1 MITKEIKIGD
11 KNVLLGASA
20 ALPMEYKECT
30 GREWFAD
37 LNKVNKQNITVVNE
51 MVYYMARHAFI
62 HSDHQPGETFPKLN
76 DWLLQF
82 GMMDVFNCI
91 EDAVD
96 LWLENVQHSSVS
108 KKKTSTKQIENLTQ
122 PFSC

>member
-1 MITKEIKIGD
+1 MIKREIKIGD
-11 KNVLLGASA
+11 KEVLLGASA
-20 ALPMEYKECT
+20 ALPMEYREGT

-37 LNKVNKQNITVVNE
+37 LQKLNKQNITIVNE
-51 MVYYMARHAFI
+51 MVYFMARHAFI
-62 HSDHQPGETFPKLN
+62 HSEHQPGETFPKLN

-91 EDAVD
+91 EEASD

-108 KKKTSTKQIENLTQ
+108 KKKTGTK
-122 PFSC
+122 

>member
-1 MITKEIKIGD
+1 MIKREIKIGD
-11 KNVLLGASA
+11 KEVMLGASA
-20 ALPMEYKECT
+20 ALPMEYREGT

-37 LNKVNKQNITVVNE
+37 LQKLNKQNITIVNE
-51 MVYYMARHAFI
+51 MVYFMARHAFI
-62 HSDHQPGETFPKLN
+62 HSDRQPGEVFPKLN

-91 EDAVD
+91 EEASD

-108 KKKTSTKQIENLTQ
+108 KKKTNAK
-122 PFSC
+122 